1 MAQIDGRLISVSCG
15 VDIKT
20 DGSLFNNA
28 RETHAASY
36 YAVIMFVVE
45 VCSMVISARFMLL
58 LNGRARVSRLSYLM
72 ALFILAFDVC
82 MLLYHFN
89 FILDIPRASRPLG
102 LLCMMLL
109 VICFT
114 FDLLIFTIIKTENDR
129 QRNRNRRRTRLEQM
143 ITSVIIIVFVGLF
156 AYFYNKLP
164 YWITFC
170 ILLIVSSF
178 WVAQSVFAIVKNA
191 PKRFLAVDYFL
202 V

>member
-1 MAQIDGRLISVSCG
+1 MNNLDEQWPNDEQEFLKPVSSTFSWKQCDFLFYYTQGEHVRNIKDHQYFIDTQLNDSIILNATSEIVAQIDGRLISVSCG

-129 QRNRNRRRTRLEQM
+129 
-143 ITSVIIIVFVGLF
+143 
-156 AYFYNKLP
+156 
-164 YWITFC
+164 
-170 ILLIVSSF
+170 
-178 WVAQSVFAIVKNA
+178 
-191 PKRFLAVDYFL
+191 
-202 V
+202 